1 MWIIA
6 LWSLVNEDGHAYC
19 CSVLFKKFSRIN
31 LYSVS
36 KSVFEEVVAVEVVAV
51 EVVAVEVVAE
61 EVVAV
66 WGSLST
72 V

>member
-1 MWIIA
+1 
-6 LWSLVNEDGHAYC
+6 
-19 CSVLFKKFSRIN
+19 VLFKKFSRIN

-51 EVVAVEVVAE
+51 EVVAEEVVAE

-66 WGSLST
+66 
-72 V
+72 